1 MEKKT
6 TIFVAGDS
14 NPRISRQYYK
24 AAKVIGKEIASKD
37 YDLVFD
43 GCYGLPGV
51 AAAQNNGNLWIA
63 YSRFQPMP
71 NEWCDK
77 KGARILGSYRYQSE
91 VTRSLLE
98 NSDGAIFLKGNSGT
112 LAELFH
118 AIDTKK
124 NNEHNKPIAI
134 LNIDGQWDSLVD
146 LLQTMGLD
154 DVYKVVDTPEQA
166 MEYIEEQLAIPKEEH
181 LKRFYGTKAWE
192 KREVHDSS
200 EIEF

>member
-6 TIFVAGDS
+6 TIFVAGDAD
-14 NPRISRQYYK
+14 PKISRQYYE
-24 AAKVIGKEIASKD
+24 AAKVIGKQIAKKD

-51 AAAQNNGNLWIA
+51 VAAQNHGNLWIA

-71 NEWCDK
+71 NEWCNE

-124 NNEHNKPIAI
+124 NGEHHKPIAI
-134 LNIDGQWDSLVD
+134 LNIDGQWDYLED

-154 DVYKVVDTPEQA
+154 DLYKVVDTPEQA
-166 MEYIEEQLAIPKEEH
+166 MEYIEEQLSIPQEEH
-181 LKRFYGTKAWE
+181 LKRFYESEAF
-192 KREVHDSS
+192 KRKCTHDSS
-200 EIEF
+200 ELEL